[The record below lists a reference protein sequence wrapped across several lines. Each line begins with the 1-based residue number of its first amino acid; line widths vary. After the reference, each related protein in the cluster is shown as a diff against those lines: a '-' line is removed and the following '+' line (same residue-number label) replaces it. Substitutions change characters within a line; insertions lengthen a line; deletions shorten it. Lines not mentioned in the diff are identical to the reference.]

1 MKIVLEVQNLV
12 KEFRSGFL
20 RKRIKVLNDITFS
33 VEPGEVF
40 GIAGPNGAGK
50 TTIFKCILGFIKPT
64 SGSIRIF
71 QKPSD
76 HSELK
81 KLLGYLPENP
91 YFYEYLSGFELM
103 KYMGKLH
110 GIKGKLLS
118 KRIDELLEKVNLTSA
133 SKVQLRKY
141 SKGMLQRI
149 GIAQALINDPEFII
163 FDEPMSGLD
172 PLGRREVRDLILE
185 LKKSGKTVILSSHIL
200 SDLEALCDKVC
211 FIFRGKVMKLGS
223 IYDLYNEIDSEYE
236 AVVQKSNADLSVLEK
251 IDTIKYEQRE
261 DYVVINFSE
270 KHKSSVIEFIQR
282 NKMNLVSMHPI
293 RTSLENIYDQYSD
306 DTQIK

>member
-1 MKIVLEVQNLV
+1 MVLEVQNLV
-12 KEFRSGFL
+12 KIFRSGFV
-20 RKRIKVLNDITFS
+20 RKKIKVINDVTFK
-33 VEPGEVF
+33 VEAGEVF

-163 FDEPMSGLD
+163 LDEPMSGLD

-211 FIFRGKVMKLGS
+211 FIFRGKVVKLGS

>member
-1 MKIVLEVQNLV
+1 MVLEVQNLV
-12 KEFRSGFL
+12 KIFRSGFV
-20 RKRIKVLNDITFS
+20 RKKIKVINDVTFK
-33 VEPGEVF
+33 VEAGEVF

-163 FDEPMSGLD
+163 LDEPMSGLD

-270 KHKSSVIEFIQR
+270 KHKSSVIEFIQS

-293 RTSLENIYDQYSD
+293 RTSLENIYNQYSD

>member
-1 MKIVLEVQNLV
+1 MVLEVQNLV
-12 KEFRSGFL
+12 KIFRSGFV
-20 RKRIKVLNDITFS
+20 RKKIKVINDVTFK
-33 VEPGEVF
+33 VEAGEVF

-110 GIKGKLLS
+110 GIKGKLLN
-118 KRIDELLEKVNLTSA
+118 KRIDDLLEKVNLTSA

-163 FDEPMSGLD
+163 LDEPMSGLD

>member
-1 MKIVLEVQNLV
+1 MVLEVQNLV
-12 KEFRSGFL
+12 KIFRSGFV
-20 RKRIKVLNDITFS
+20 RKKIKVINDVTFK
-33 VEPGEVF
+33 VEAGEVF

-163 FDEPMSGLD
+163 LDEPMSGLD

-251 IDTIKYEQRE
+251 INTIKFEQRE
-261 DYVVINFSE
+261 DHVVINFSE
-270 KHKSSVIEFIQR
+270 KHKSSVIEFIQS

-293 RTSLENIYDQYSD
+293 RTSLENIYNQYSD

>member
-110 GIKGKLLS
+110 GIEGKLLS

-211 FIFRGKVMKLGS
+211 FIFRGKVVKLGS

-261 DYVVINFSE
+261 DYVVINFNE

>member
-1 MKIVLEVQNLV
+1 MVLEVQNLV

-110 GIKGKLLS
+110 GIEGKLLS

-163 FDEPMSGLD
+163 LDEPMSGLD

-211 FIFRGKVMKLGS
+211 FIFRGKVVKLGS

-261 DYVVINFSE
+261 DYVVINFNE

>member
-1 MKIVLEVQNLV
+1 MVLEVQNLV
-12 KEFRSGFL
+12 KIFRSGFV
-20 RKRIKVLNDITFS
+20 RKKIKVINDVTFK
-33 VEPGEVF
+33 VEAGEVF

-50 TTIFKCILGFIKPT
+50 TTIFKCILGFIKLT

-118 KRIDELLEKVNLTSA
+118 KRIDDLLEKVNLTSA

-149 GIAQALINDPEFII
+149 GIAQALINDPELII
-163 FDEPMSGLD
+163 LDEPMSGLD

-251 IDTIKYEQRE
+251 IDIIKYVQRE
-261 DYVVINFSE
+261 DHIVINFSE
-270 KHKSSVIEFIQR
+270 KNKSSVIEFIQR

>member
-1 MKIVLEVQNLV
+1 MVLEVQNLV

-110 GIKGKLLS
+110 GIEGKLLS

-261 DYVVINFSE
+261 DYVVINFNE

>member
-1 MKIVLEVQNLV
+1 MVLEVQNLV

-110 GIKGKLLS
+110 GIEGKLLS

-163 FDEPMSGLD
+163 LDEPMSGLD

-261 DYVVINFSE
+261 DYVVINFNE

>member
-1 MKIVLEVQNLV
+1 MVLEVQNLI
-12 KEFRSGFL
+12 KIFRSGFV
-20 RKRIKVLNDITFS
+20 RKKIKVINDVTFK
-33 VEPGEVF
+33 VEAGEVF

-118 KRIDELLEKVNLTSA
+118 KRIDDLLEKVNLTSA

-163 FDEPMSGLD
+163 LDEPMSGLD

>member
-1 MKIVLEVQNLV
+1 MVLEVQNLV

-110 GIKGKLLS
+110 GIEGKLLS

-211 FIFRGKVMKLGS
+211 FIFRGKVVKLGS

-261 DYVVINFSE
+261 DYVVINFNE

>member
-1 MKIVLEVQNLV
+1 MVLEVQNLV
-12 KEFRSGFL
+12 KIFRSGFV
-20 RKRIKVLNDITFS
+20 RKKIKVINDVTFK
-33 VEPGEVF
+33 VEAGEVF

-118 KRIDELLEKVNLTSA
+118 KRIDDLLEKVNLTSA

-163 FDEPMSGLD
+163 LDEPMSGLD

-251 IDTIKYEQRE
+251 INIIKYVQRE
-261 DYVVINFSE
+261 DHVVINFSE
-270 KHKSSVIEFIQR
+270 KHKSSVIEFIQS

>member
-1 MKIVLEVQNLV
+1 MVLEVQNLV
-12 KEFRSGFL
+12 KIFRSGFV
-20 RKRIKVLNDITFS
+20 RKKIKVINDVTFK
-33 VEPGEVF
+33 VEAGEVF

-76 HSELK
+76 HSEFK

-118 KRIDELLEKVNLTSA
+118 KRIDDLLEKVNLTSA

-149 GIAQALINDPEFII
+149 GIAQALINDPELII
-163 FDEPMSGLD
+163 LDEPMSGLD

-251 IDTIKYEQRE
+251 IDIIKYVQRE
-261 DYVVINFSE
+261 DHVVINFSE